1 MENILSTIKSDYRQ
15 YEKECMALIYEWE
28 SKRHKMDKEYPVGNH
43 RLKVFCQGDK
53 IAFSAYLNDDV
64 SSIAY
69 TEGSRDDFEKV
80 WKKFKRDLEKS
91 RKEVLEYDGKFGGD
105 KTAEDLGEFIKRL
118 N

>member
-64 SSIAY
+64 SSIAH
-69 TEGSRDDFEKV
+69 TEGSRDEFEKV